1 LGQIDRLSNVDH
13 SNYNG
18 LHATVTERP
27 SHGLS
32 FLAGYTYAHALD
44 NASANFGANFLPVD
58 SSHPAALYGSS
69 DFDVRHRLTITTS
82 YVLPGRNSPG
92 QLLQGWQL
100 NSVVT
105 LQTGAPWTARDAS
118 NDFSGTGQVTELNSF
133 GQLWN
138 FAGNPADFKSG
149 PTPIPC
155 WSSSGGLA
163 NCSITG
169 ATAPAACT
177 SAASTPGQL
186 AELNAVGCYVSFN
199 GKSVLTPPALGTLGT
214 AGRNIFRDSGF
225 KNWDVSVIKD
235 IKFRERLTAQF
246 RAEFFNV
253 LNHPNFYNPSGPAG
267 AGFNDPS
274 GGQKTNFG
282 CGCNTPDQAAP
293 NPVLGTGANRSI
305 QLGLK
310 LIW

>member
-1 LGQIDRLSNVDH
+1 
-13 SNYNG
+13 
-18 LHATVTERP
+18 VTLTQRP

-32 FLAGYTYAHALD
+32 FLAGYTYSHGLD
-44 NASANFGANFLPVD
+44 NTSANFGANFLPVD
-58 SSHPAALYGSS
+58 SSHPASLYGSS
-69 DFDVRHRLTITTS
+69 DFDVRHRFTLTTS
-82 YVLPGRNSPG
+82 YVLPGMKSPG
-92 QLLQGWQL
+92 QILQGWQL

-118 NDFSGTGQVTELNSF
+118 NDISGTGQVSELNSF

-138 FAGNPADFKSG
+138 FAGNPSDFKSG
-149 PTPIPC
+149 PNALPFFLSGTPANPADSAYAINNSLCTAAAGAPGTPGYTSLLNFGC
-155 WSSSGGLA
+155 YAKGSSALV
-163 NCSITG
+163 
-169 ATAPAACT
+169 APAA
-177 SAASTPGQL
+177 
-186 AELNAVGCYVSFN
+186 
-199 GKSVLTPPALGTLGT
+199 GTLGN

-235 IKFRERLTAQF
+235 IKFMERLTAQF

-253 LNHPNFYNPSGPAG
+253 LNHPNFYNPGGPAG
-267 AGFNDPS
+267 AGFNDP
-274 GGQKTNFG
+274 GGPTTFG